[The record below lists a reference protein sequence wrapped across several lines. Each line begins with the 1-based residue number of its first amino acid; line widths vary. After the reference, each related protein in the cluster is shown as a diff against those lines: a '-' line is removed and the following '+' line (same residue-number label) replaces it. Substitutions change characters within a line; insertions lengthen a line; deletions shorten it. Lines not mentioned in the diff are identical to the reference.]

1 MFKLK
6 KLPDYTL
13 VSPLGH
19 KIFSWNAIWWFFITH
34 FTPSSSA
41 APQTAGEAVWGFSRI
56 SSSPRGECWASLD
69 VWALRRKAREG
80 SVVRLVV
87 RLAMVATNGLVDGS
101 LIWWWRLGGKRE
113 EGLDKGYWCIFPNHE
128 HCFIQVV
135 RKWGWDSRQ
144 LLIIMEGFIHHIC
157 INDG

>member
-56 SSSPRGECWASLD
+56 SSFPRGECWASLD
-69 VWALRRKAREG
+69 VWALRRKARER
-80 SVVRLVV
+80 SDV

-101 LIWWWRLGGKRE
+101 LIWWWRIGGMKE
-113 EGLDKGYWCIFPNHE
+113 EGWRKRVLTRVIGVFFQTMNTALNKWSENGGEIQGNYWLLWKGSYTIF
-128 HCFIQVV
+128 V
-135 RKWGWDSRQ
+135 
-144 LLIIMEGFIHHIC
+144 
-157 INDG
+157 